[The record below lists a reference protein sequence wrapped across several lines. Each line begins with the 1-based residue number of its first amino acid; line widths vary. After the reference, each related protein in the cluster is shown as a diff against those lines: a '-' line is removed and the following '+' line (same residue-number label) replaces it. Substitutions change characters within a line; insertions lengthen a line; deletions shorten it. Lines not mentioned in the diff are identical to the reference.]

1 MEFLFLLILI
11 AGGLAVWAVQLYNRL
26 RTRSEAVKRAQ
37 SNLVGELKKRA
48 TLANQL
54 IDIAKGYGDH
64 EKLTHLTVASQTS
77 TAADPAQIAAATS
90 RALAGIS
97 FVAERFPELKANE
110 TFNTLMGQLQTIEN
124 DVQKKREALNAEVE
138 RYNGFR
144 ASFPAVL
151 VAGQLGF
158 PEAAYFSTDEAGLEA
173 GAAFRTDDGELL
185 RQQFARIGKGVGDAT
200 RQIGQAAGSAIKQA
214 QTSIAGPATPG
225 DESADSLEA
234 GRVDHPENGRIG

>member
-1 MEFLFLLILI
+1 MEFLFLLLLIL
-11 AGGLAVWAVQLYNRL
+11 GGTAFWAVRLYNRL
-26 RTRSEAVKRAQ
+26 RTRSEAVKRSQ

-64 EKLTHLTVASQTS
+64 EKLTHLTVAGQNSA
-77 TAADPAQIAAATS
+77 AADPAQIAAATS

-124 DVQKKREALNAEVE
+124 DLQKKREALNADVE
-138 RYNGFR
+138 RYNSFR

-158 PEAAYFSTDEAGLEA
+158 PEAAYFSTDEEGMEA
-173 GAAFRTDDGELL
+173 GAMFRTDDGELL
-185 RQQFARIGKGVGDAT
+185 RQQFARLGKGVGDAT
-200 RQIGQAAGSAIKQA
+200 RQIGVAAGGALKSAQA
-214 QTSIAGPATPG
+214 GLAAPADARPADPGLEPQTAPTSDGK
-225 DESADSLEA
+225 D
-234 GRVDHPENGRIG
+234 